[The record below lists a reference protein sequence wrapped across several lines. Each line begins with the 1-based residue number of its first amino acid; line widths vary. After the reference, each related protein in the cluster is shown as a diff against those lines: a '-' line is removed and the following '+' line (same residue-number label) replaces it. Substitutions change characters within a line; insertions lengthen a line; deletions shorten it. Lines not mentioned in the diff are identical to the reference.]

1 MQTETTNFLDE
12 LLAEAEVKETKQT
25 EAFLIS

>member
-1 MQTETTNFLDE
+1 MQSETTNFLDE

-25 EAFLIS
+25 EAFLI